1 MLDIVGPEWICDFLS
16 LAGGEHLQR
25 NSFHLFV
32 VFPPQRNE
40 KIRVRLF
47 YEAVGAHHLGA
58 ALDNQREENKGREST
73 VWVCVER
80 FLMSLITVFSVW
92 TFYRLAP
99 S

>member
-1 MLDIVGPEWICDFLS
+1 MIFRAVPVENICSKVLSTFL
-16 LAGGEHLQR
+16 LFFLQ
-25 NSFHLFV
+25 N
-32 VFPPQRNE
+32 RNE
-40 KIRVRLF
+40 KIRFRLFF